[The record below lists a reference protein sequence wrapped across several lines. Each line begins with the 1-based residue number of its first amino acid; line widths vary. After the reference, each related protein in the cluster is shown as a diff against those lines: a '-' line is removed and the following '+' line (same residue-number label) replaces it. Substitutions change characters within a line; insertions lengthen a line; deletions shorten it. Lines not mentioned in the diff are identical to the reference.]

1 MMILGV
7 IVLSVLIIVG
17 FLIVASKKP
26 SIKTGTGPGSVY
38 VKKPLT
44 PVEQVLYF
52 RLVKTLPDFVI
63 LAQVQY
69 SRFLGVRGKHHLSLS
84 NSIRQKSADFLVC
97 ARDMLVLAVI
107 ELDDASHPRQGRRMS
122 DAKQEAVLKAAD
134 IRLIRWQ
141 AKAIPDEI
149 TIRQTFAPVPE
160 FDAPRAA
167 SARSVRSF

>member
-7 IVLSVLIIVG
+7 IVLSVLLIIG

-26 SIKTGTGPGSVY
+26 SIKAGTGPGSVC

-63 LAQVQY
+63 LAKVQY
-69 SRFLGVRGKHHLSLS
+69 SRFVGVRGKHHLSVS
-84 NSIRQKSADFLVC
+84 NSIRKKSADFLVC

-107 ELDDASHPRQGRRMS
+107 ELDDASHARQGRHIS

-134 IRLIRWQ
+134 IRLIRWH
-141 AKAIPDEI
+141 ANAMPDEI
-149 TIRQTFAPVPE
+149 IIRQTFAPVPE

-167 SARSVRSF
+167 STRSVQSF